1 MTMALTL
8 AGAFPSEEALRRM
21 ILARKV
27 CFDHDPFYVRNAA
40 GDMVQ
45 IGFQLNLY
53 AAFND
58 PRHLPHSD
66 DQEQREILRDLHGI
80 CRVFFQSLDVLK
92 PCEYPDPPADR
103 IVYSPERNY
112 RADVCVQ
119 IPVFDR
125 SHFGWPADRRVSD
138 ILDTVE
144 CLLKSLGA
152 RWKRWDEEATPAQP
166 SPETCEAKAR
176 QAADLSD
183 EGAA

>member
-1 MTMALTL
+1 MTMALML
-8 AGAFPSEEALRRM
+8 EGAFPSEAALRRM

-40 GDMVQ
+40 GAMVQ

-53 AAFND
+53 AAFSD
-58 PRHLPHSD
+58 PRHLPHSE
-66 DQEQREILRDLHGI
+66 DQEQREILHDLHGI

-92 PCEYPDPPADR
+92 PCLYPDPPADR

-112 RADVCVQ
+112 RAEVCVQ

-125 SHFGWPADRRVSD
+125 SHFGGPADRLVSD

-166 SPETCEAKAR
+166 SPGTCGAKAR

>member
-1 MTMALTL
+1 MAMALTL
-8 AGAFPSEEALRRM
+8 AGAFPSEAALRWM
-21 ILARKV
+21 IAERKL
-27 CFDHDPFYVRNAA
+27 CFDHDPFYVRNAS
-40 GDMVQ
+40 GVMVQ

-80 CRVFFQSLDVLK
+80 CRVFFQSLEVLK

-112 RADVCVQ
+112 RADVCLQ

-125 SHFGWPADRRVSD
+125 SYFGWPAGRQVSD
-138 ILDTVE
+138 ILETVE

-152 RWKRWDEEATPAQP
+152 RWKRWEDEASPTRPA
-166 SPETCEAKAR
+166 PEVCEAQARKAVG
-176 QAADLSD
+176 SD
-183 EGAA
+183 EGNA